1 MSPRGDL
8 AMPGQSGAV
17 GTVDRH
23 DQEQQVETRK
33 KRANG
38 EESRQRIIMAAIEI
52 AGERGYEGT
61 SISAVSERSGLPAS
75 SIYWHFKDKD
85 DLLAAVIDHSFAR
98 WLEHLG
104 ADPPTPEGTDDS
116 RTASVRSAAGVQ
128 RAIAAAPDFLR
139 LGLMLTLERRQE
151 EPLARSKFLAVR
163 HAALENAISFY
174 GRLHRDRLTPRDIRM
189 VAVMAMAIADGLFIA
204 HEVEGDDFPA
214 QRMFEL
220 AGVAV
225 DAVAQELIADRDRR
239 RAKRAR

>member
-1 MSPRGDL
+1 M
-8 AMPGQSGAV
+8 Q
-17 GTVDRH
+17 
-23 DQEQQVETRK
+23 TRK
-33 KRANG
+33 RRADG
-38 EESRQRIIMAAIEI
+38 EESRQRIIVAAIEI

-61 SISAVSERSGLPAS
+61 SISAVSDRSGLPAS

-104 ADPPTPEGTDDS
+104 TEPSTREVVQDS
-116 RTASVRSAAGVQ
+116 RAASVRAAANVQ

-139 LGLMLTLERRQE
+139 LGLMLTLERRPE
-151 EPLARSKFLAVR
+151 EPSARSKFLAVR
-163 HAALENAISFY
+163 RAALEDAITFY
-174 GRLHRDRLTPRDIRM
+174 GRVHRDRLTPRDIRM

-204 HEVEGDDFPA
+204 HEVEGDGLPI

-225 DAVAQELIADRDRR
+225 DAVAHDLVTERDRLRADR
-239 RAKRAR
+239 AR